1 MGKIS
6 SRECFMPNCCGQASF
21 GQEKP
26 YVLFV
31 TKVRSDLYNIKR
43 PTKEEFQSEIS
54 LEELPVGLFSGT
66 PQRFYVK

>member
-6 SRECFMPNCCGQASF
+6 SRECFMPNCCEQASF

-31 TKVRSDLYNIKR
+31 TKVRSDLYKIYW
-43 PTKEEFQSEIS
+43 PSKEEFQSETN
-54 LEELPVGLFSGT
+54 LEELPVDLFSGT